1 MMIFGVTPF
10 KSSSFAPAFWLMGRR
25 RRSALA
31 AVYAFAR
38 EVDDA
43 VDEIGL
49 DGKDPVRA
57 RRILAAWRAV
67 LTGGP
72 ETEAVALPIWRP
84 LQRALTQFP
93 IDRKNLVE
101 LIDGVERDLTQTR
114 YETWDEVKSYCY
126 GVAGTVGLVCLP
138 IFGLDPVRHREFAVT
153 LGQAVQMVNILRDV
167 KVDALRDRI
176 YLPQEDLRRFNLGD
190 QEILGLIYNENFRQL
205 MKFEA
210 DRTQALF
217 KTAFAAVP
225 VDKRSSARP
234 ALIMGRLYSRLL
246 NKIEQR
252 QFQIFTQRP
261 RLTLLEKI
269 ASVLGG

>member
-1 MMIFGVTPF
+1 MMIFGVARF
-10 KSSSFAPAFWLMGRR
+10 KSSSFAPAFWLLGPRR
-25 RRSALA
+25 RAALA

-43 VDEIGL
+43 VDEVGL

-57 RRILAAWRAV
+57 RKILAAWRSV
-67 LTGGP
+67 LLGGP
-72 ETEAVALPIWRP
+72 VTEEVPVSIWRP
-84 LQRALTQFP
+84 LQRALTQFS
-93 IDRKNLVE
+93 IDRKNLLE
-101 LIDGVERDLTQTR
+101 LVDGVERDLTQTR
-114 YETWDEVKSYCY
+114 YETWDDVQSYCY
-126 GVAGTVGLVCLP
+126 GVAGTVGLACLP
-138 IFGLDPVRHREFAVT
+138 IFGLDPVRHRDFAVL

-190 QEILGLIYNENFRQL
+190 QEILGLIYNENFRRL

-217 KTAFAAVP
+217 KAALSVLP
-225 VDKRSSARP
+225 LDKRSAARP
-234 ALIMGRLYSRLL
+234 ALVMGRLYRRLL
-246 NKIEQR
+246 DKLERR
-252 QFQIFTQRP
+252 QFQIFTARP

-269 ASVLGG
+269 ASLVG

>member
-1 MMIFGVTPF
+1 MMIFGAASF
-10 KSSSFAPAFWLMGRR
+10 KSSSFAPAFWLLGRR
-25 RRSALA
+25 RRAALA

-49 DGKDPVRA
+49 DGGDPERA
-57 RRILAAWRAV
+57 GRILAAWRVV
-67 LTGGP
+67 LSGGP
-72 ETEAVALPIWRP
+72 LTEDVSLSVWRP
-84 LQRALTQFP
+84 LQRALTEFP
-93 IDRKNLVE
+93 IDRTHLRE
-101 LIDGVERDLTQTR
+101 LIDGVERDLTHRR

-138 IFGLDPVRHREFAVT
+138 IFGLDPIRHRAFAVT

-190 QEILGLIYNENFRQL
+190 QEILGLIYNEEFRRL

-210 DRTQALF
+210 ERTQALF
-217 KTAFAAVP
+217 NEAFTSLPA
-225 VDKRSSARP
+225 DKHRAARP
-234 ALIMGRLYSRLL
+234 ALIMGRLYRRLL
-246 NKIEQR
+246 DKLERR
-252 QFQIFTQRP
+252 QFQIFTARP
-261 RLTLLEKI
+261 RLTFFEKI
-269 ASVLGG
+269 ACLAG

>member
-1 MMIFGVTPF
+1 MMIFSLARF

-25 RRSALA
+25 RREALA

-49 DGKDPVRA
+49 DGKDPSRA
-57 RRILAAWRAV
+57 RRILAAWRNV
-67 LTGGP
+67 LAGKAA
-72 ETEAVALPIWRP
+72 TEDIPLTIWRP
-84 LQRALTQFP
+84 LQRAMTQFS
-93 IDRKNLVE
+93 IDRKYLLELV
-101 LIDGVERDLTQTR
+101 DGVERDLTQTR
-114 YETWDEVKSYCY
+114 YATWEETKSYCY

-176 YLPQEDLRRFNLGD
+176 YLPQEDLKSFNLSD
-190 QEILGLIYNENFRQL
+190 QEILGLIYNADFRRL

-210 DRTQALF
+210 ERAHDLF
-217 KTAFAAVP
+217 KSALTALPA
-225 VDKRSSARP
+225 DKRSAARP
-234 ALIMGRLYSRLL
+234 ALIMGRLYRRLL
-246 NKIEQR
+246 EKLERR
-252 QFQIFTQRP
+252 QFQIFTDRP

-269 ASVLGG
+269 ACLVGD